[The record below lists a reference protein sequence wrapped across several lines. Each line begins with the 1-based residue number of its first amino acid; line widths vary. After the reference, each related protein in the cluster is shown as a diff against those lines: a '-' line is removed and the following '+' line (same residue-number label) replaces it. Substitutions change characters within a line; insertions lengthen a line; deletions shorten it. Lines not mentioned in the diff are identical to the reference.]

1 MIVATVAFPELQRR
15 VESALDQ
22 IRPYLIT
29 DGGNVEILEISDDKI
44 LSVRLLGACGSCP
57 MSLMT
62 LKAGVEETVK
72 REVPEIISV
81 IASN

>member
-1 MIVATVAFPELQRR
+1 MIAATVAFPELQRR

-29 DGGNVEILEISDDKI
+29 DGGNVEILEISEDKI